1 MSIELGISS
10 FGETTPLKTTG
21 KAISHDERIRD
32 LLGEIIL
39 ADELKIDA
47 ENFAELVGLLESEKI
62 SSKQGKQILSVLL
75 ENGGSALEW
84 MKTLGMEQISDT
96 KALTEMIQK
105 VLSENPES
113 VSDFKAGKDRAQKY
127 LMGQIMKASK
137 GQANPKLVTE
147 LLTELLNQM

>member
-1 MSIELGISS
+1 M
-10 FGETTPLKTTG
+10 
-21 KAISHDERIRD
+21 
-32 LLGEIIL
+32 
-39 ADELKIDA
+39 
-47 ENFAELVGLLESEKI
+47 
-62 SSKQGKQILSVLL
+62 

>member
-1 MSIELGISS
+1 MIAANL
-10 FGETTPLKTTG
+10 LTG
-21 KAISHDERIRD
+21 DVLSYMNKEKLS
-32 LLGEIIL
+32 L
-39 ADELKIDA
+39 DELKIDA
-47 ENFAELVGLLESEKI
+47 ENFTELVELLESEKI

-96 KALTEMIQK
+96 KELTEMIQK

-113 VSDFKAGKDRAQKY
+113 VNDYKAGKDRAQKY

-147 LLTELLNQM
+147 LLTELLKQM